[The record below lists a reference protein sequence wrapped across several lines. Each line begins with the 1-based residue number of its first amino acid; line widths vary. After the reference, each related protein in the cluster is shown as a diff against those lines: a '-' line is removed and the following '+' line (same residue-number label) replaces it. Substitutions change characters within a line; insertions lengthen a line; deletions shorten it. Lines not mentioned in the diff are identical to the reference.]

1 MGLDFIT
8 AAAVSESPARLE
20 SRRNWLF
27 YLLVISGFQRS
38 GSFGFANRKIGGSIA
53 RAAR

>member
-8 AAAVSESPARLE
+8 AAAVSGSQPVWKAAA
-20 SRRNWLF
+20 
-27 YLLVISGFQRS
+27 I
-38 GSFGFANRKIGGSIA
+38 GSFICLLSLISREVEASASQNRMIGGSIA